1 MKSNHQYSKAGNFF
15 IDHSQPTEDEIDAM
29 TPAELANFLSS
40 NGVNLAELNAETA
53 QIQEHLASQILFS
66 QAGKARL
73 EKAQSNVVDLSEF
86 SQEQLI
92 EELSNKYGR
101 IEDIPLAA
109 RNFKSLSREEW
120 ESLYTDLILRDK

>member
-1 MKSNHQYSKAGNFF
+1 MKSDHKYSQAGNFF
-15 IDHSQPTEDEIDAM
+15 IDNSQPTEAEIDAM
-29 TPAELANFLSS
+29 SVDELTSFLSD
-40 NGVNLAELNAETA
+40 NGVNLAKLNADIP
-53 QIQEHLASQILFS
+53 QIQENLTSQILFL
-66 QAGKARL
+66 QAGKIRK
-73 EKAQSNVVDLSEF
+73 ENMQNNIVDLSEF

-120 ESLYTDLILRDK
+120 ESLYRDLILRGK